1 MRNILVIDD
10 DESIVIMITMALARF
25 GFNVEIAA
33 DGIEG
38 IKKFEEGCFDLIITD
53 IRMPGLSGNGV
64 VRHVRNS
71 AKQFTPVVGISGTPW
86 LLEDAD
92 FDAVL
97 QKPFTIKVLID
108 TVNNLT
114 TAGSCSI
121 ARR

>member
-10 DESIVIMITMALARF
+10 EESIVIMITMALARY

-38 IKKFEEGCFDLIITD
+38 INKFDEGCFDLIITD
-53 IRMPGLSGNGV
+53 IRMPGINGNGV
-64 VRHVRNS
+64 VQHVRNS
-71 AKQFTPVVGISGTPW
+71 DKQFTPVVGISGTPW

-97 QKPFTIKVLID
+97 QKPFTIKTLVD
-108 TVNNLT
+108 TVYNLM
-114 TAGSCSI
+114 TATLCSI
-121 ARR
+121 AS

>member
-10 DESIVIMITMALARF
+10 DESIVIMLAMALARF
-25 GFNVEIAA
+25 GFNVETAA

-38 IKKFEEGCFDLIITD
+38 IKKFDKGCFDLIITD
-53 IRMPGLSGNGV
+53 IRMPGLNGNSV
-64 VRHVRNS
+64 VEHVRNS

-86 LLEDAD
+86 LLEDSD

-97 QKPFTIKVLID
+97 QKPFTIKALVD

-114 TAGSCSI
+114 TAGV
-121 ARR
+121 

>member
-10 DESIVIMITMALARF
+10 EESIVIMITMALARY

-38 IKKFEEGCFDLIITD
+38 INKFDEGCFDLIITD
-53 IRMPGLSGNGV
+53 IRMPGINGNGV
-64 VRHVRNS
+64 VQHVRNS
-71 AKQFTPVVGISGTPW
+71 DKHFTPVIGISGTPW

-97 QKPFTIKVLID
+97 QKPFTIKTLVD
-108 TVNNLT
+108 TVYNLM
-114 TAGSCSI
+114 TATLCSI
-121 ARR
+121 AS